1 MILKALRWDTKLGN
15 NGLGMLET
23 LIRAKPLS
31 KLVGCDAFQFRENSK
46 INWDEL
52 QNQGH
57 YSTTELLLNMIRAL
71 LPRWRVH
78 YTGWKQ
84 EFESITNADKQS

>member
-1 MILKALRWDTKLGN
+1 MVDDTNDGN
-15 NGLGMLET
+15 TSSEDIESVTMGYKTWKQRARIILET

-46 INWDEL
+46 INWVEL

-57 YSTTELLLNMIRAL
+57 YSIIELLLNMIRAL
-71 LPRWRVH
+71 FPR
-78 YTGWKQ
+78 
-84 EFESITNADKQS
+84 